1 MRGVL
6 MDWLIEAHSQFKCL
20 QETLY
25 VAIHLID
32 RFLQVILKSPIHPA
46 LSLFKSISIHFTLF
60 QSREGLS
67 LRRAKLQLVGVAG
80 MWIASKV
87 EEIYAPEISDFV
99 YIADGAY
106 TASEIREMEIK
117 MLSTLEWNIVSRF

>member
-1 MRGVL
+1 

-46 LSLFKSISIHFTLF
+46 LSLFKSTLF

-67 LRRAKLQLVGVAG
+67 LRRAKLQLVGVTG